1 MRAALSTACLTILI
15 FAGLLLSI
23 SSPAKAQLNNQAFSF
38 QRGGPANGVGMS
50 GAYRQLLLERKLAG
64 RSTAN
69 NFIRGL
75 DGSLVNVER
84 RGDQAFGRPQIAPY
98 IAASGFS
105 ASGSDRFGF
114 RAEGSASRGA
124 GGLLPLPSGAAGD
137 DMPAIYGPA
146 PGAVPINSWI
156 QLLANFPDLAS

>member
-1 MRAALSTACLTILI
+1 MRIVLSNAHLPILLI
-15 FAGLLLSI
+15 AGFLS
-23 SSPAKAQLNNQAFSF
+23 STSRPAEAQLNNQPFSF

-50 GAYRQLLLERKLAG
+50 GAYRQILLERKLSG

-69 NFIRGL
+69 NFIRGI

-84 RGDQAFGRPQIAPY
+84 RGDQAFGRPQTAPY
-98 IAASGFS
+98 IAASGFF

-114 RAEGSASRGA
+114 NDGSISRGA
-124 GGLLPLPSGAAGD
+124 GGLLSIPSSAAGD

-146 PGAVPINSWI
+146 AGAVPINSWI
-156 QLLANFPDLAS
+156 QLLANLPELAS